1 MKQGYDPLATFR
13 AALAAG
19 DDEAAEAAVGR
30 FPADE
35 PTLAALLTLASSD
48 DSDERWW
55 GLRGLV
61 ADAQSEPEHRDQTIP
76 LLLAALEDAGEPL
89 RCLAALGLGQLQV
102 TEAIPALVHHLG
114 DPSGWVRGAMSDGLA
129 MMGEAALP
137 ALGEALQDPHEGVRV
152 RAAHALHKIKSPQAA
167 RWLFPA
173 LSDDNQLVRNYAY
186 ETLNELGMLTTLL
199 VS

>member
-1 MKQGYDPLATFR
+1 MKQYDPLMVFR

-19 DDEAAEAAVGR
+19 DDEAAEAAVSR

-35 PTLAALLTLASSD
+35 ATLAALLTLAHSED
-48 DSDERWW
+48 GDERWW

-61 ADAQSEPEHRDQTIP
+61 ADAQIQPEHRGHTLP
-76 LLLAALEDAGEPL
+76 LLLAALAEGDEPL

-102 TEAIPALVHHLG
+102 TEAIPALVGHLG
-114 DPSGWVRGAMSDGLA
+114 DPSGWVRGAVSDGLA

-137 ALGEALQDPHEGVRV
+137 ALGDALQDPHEGVRV

-173 LSDDNQLVRNYAY
+173 LADDNQLVRNYAY
-186 ETLNELGMLTTLL
+186 ETLNELGLLTTLL